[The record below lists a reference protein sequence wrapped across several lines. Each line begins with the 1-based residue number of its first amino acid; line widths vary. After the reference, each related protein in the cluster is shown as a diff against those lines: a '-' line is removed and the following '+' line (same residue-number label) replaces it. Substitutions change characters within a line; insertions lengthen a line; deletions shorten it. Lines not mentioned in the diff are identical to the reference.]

1 MEELYE
7 KEFQYAFKEY
17 GPRKKLIRLTCTKD
31 SIVLNRIAAQV
42 LDMPEHIFPLID
54 LTDDTLYIMSNILQ
68 SVFLSGEQNPDH
80 PYAMPLEIQKMSDG
94 RICVA
99 SPAVLLQ
106 QIQKVCKF
114 RLADFRSCVFIGV
127 EESYMGA
134 PALKFSLEDY
144 MACMPPK
151 HDLSPHVT
159 GGK

>member
-7 KEFQYAFKEY
+7 KEFQYAFKEC

-31 SIVLNRIAAQV
+31 SLVLNRTAAQV
-42 LDMPEHIFPLID
+42 LAMPEHIFPLID
-54 LTDDTLYIMSNILQ
+54 RTDDTLYIMSNILQ
-68 SVFLSGEQNPDH
+68 SVFLSGEQNPNH
-80 PYAMPLEIQKMSDG
+80 PYAMPLETRKLSDG
-94 RICVA
+94 RLRVA
-99 SPAVLLQ
+99 SPAALLQ

-114 RLADFRSCVFIGV
+114 RLADFRCCVFIGV

>member
-7 KEFQYAFKEY
+7 KEFQYVFKECV
-17 GPRKKLIRLTCTKD
+17 PRKKLIKLTCTKNK
-31 SIVLNRIAAQV
+31 IVLNRTAALV
-42 LDMPEHIFPLID
+42 LNMPEHIFPLID
-54 LTDDTLYIMSNILQ
+54 HKDDTLYIMSNLVQ

-80 PYAMPLEIQKMSDG
+80 PYAMPLKTKKLSDG
-94 RICVA
+94 RLRVA
-99 SPAVLLQ
+99 SSAALLQ

-151 HDLSPHVT
+151 HDPSPHVT
-159 GGK
+159 GDR